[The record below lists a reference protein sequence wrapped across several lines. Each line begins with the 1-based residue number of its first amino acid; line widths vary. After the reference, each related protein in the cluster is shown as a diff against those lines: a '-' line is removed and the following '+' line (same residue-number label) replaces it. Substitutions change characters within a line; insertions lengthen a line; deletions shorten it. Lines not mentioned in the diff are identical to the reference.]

1 MVMATGI
8 IVVAGIMTGSTATKD
23 SMVAPAEAMN
33 FTAATASMVVAV
45 QSAVVAA
52 STVAEV
58 MEADTGNRSFFA

>member
-1 MVMATGI
+1 MVMAIGI
-8 IVVAGIMTGSTATKD
+8 IVVVGITAGSTATRG
-23 SMVAPAEAMN
+23 SMVATAEAMN
-33 FTAATASMVVAV
+33 FTAATASMVAV

>member
-33 FTAATASMVVAV
+33 FTAATAIMVGAR
-45 QSAVVAA
+45 SAVAAA
-52 STVAEV
+52 STVEAEV

>member
-1 MVMATGI
+1 
-8 IVVAGIMTGSTATKD
+8 
-23 SMVAPAEAMN
+23 MN
-33 FTAATASMVVAV
+33 FTAATASMVAV